1 MHISSIWWNP
11 FSFTIVAACHKS
23 CQYILPLYLW
33 SQKLVY
39 ECLKSGWKLS
49 SVAYSALCFCNDSL
63 SHSVIVVFADFRVK
77 VLVISNANELVRIKP
92 ERIVYV
98 VSDGNYSTMVL
109 HDKTEQVFTMNLAH
123 FQQMIEEQLGKEA
136 MTFIRI
142 GKQLIVN
149 RAYIF
154 KINPNKQQL
163 IMSDMDVNI
172 AFDLQ
177 ASKEALKQLKALLE
191 SQEGKL

>member
-1 MHISSIWWNP
+1 MLI
-11 FSFTIVAACHKS
+11 
-23 CQYILPLYLW
+23 
-33 SQKLVY
+33 
-39 ECLKSGWKLS
+39 
-49 SVAYSALCFCNDSL
+49 
-63 SHSVIVVFADFRVK
+63 
-77 VLVISNANELVRIKP
+77 ISNSNELVRVKP

-98 VSDGNYSTMVL
+98 ESDGNYSTMVL
-109 HDKTEQVFTMNLAH
+109 HDKTEHVFTMNLAH

-163 IMSDMDVNI
+163 YMSNSEVNI
-172 AFDLQ
+172 AFELQ
-177 ASKEALKQLKALLE
+177 ASKEALKQLKALIE
-191 SQEGKL
+191 SETGKEGKL

>member
-1 MHISSIWWNP
+1 MSN
-11 FSFTIVAACHKS
+11 
-23 CQYILPLYLW
+23 
-33 SQKLVY
+33 
-39 ECLKSGWKLS
+39 
-49 SVAYSALCFCNDSL
+49 
-63 SHSVIVVFADFRVK
+63 K
-77 VLVISNANELVRIKP
+77 VLIISNSNELVRVKP

-98 VSDGNYSTMVL
+98 VSDGNYSTLVL

-177 ASKEALKQLKALLE
+177 ASKEALKQLKALIE
-191 SQEGKL
+191 SETGKEAKL

>member
-1 MHISSIWWNP
+1 MSN
-11 FSFTIVAACHKS
+11 
-23 CQYILPLYLW
+23 
-33 SQKLVY
+33 
-39 ECLKSGWKLS
+39 
-49 SVAYSALCFCNDSL
+49 
-63 SHSVIVVFADFRVK
+63 K
-77 VLVISNANELVRIKP
+77 VLIISNSNELVRIKP

-136 MTFIRI
+136 MTFIRL

-154 KINPNKQQL
+154 KINPTKQQL
-163 IMSDMDVNI
+163 LMSNMQVNI
-172 AFDLQ
+172 AFELS
-177 ASKEALKQLKALLE
+177 ASKEALKQLKALIE
-191 SQEGKL
+191 SETGKEAKL

>member
-1 MHISSIWWNP
+1 MSN
-11 FSFTIVAACHKS
+11 
-23 CQYILPLYLW
+23 
-33 SQKLVY
+33 
-39 ECLKSGWKLS
+39 
-49 SVAYSALCFCNDSL
+49 
-63 SHSVIVVFADFRVK
+63 K
-77 VLVISNANELVRIKP
+77 VLIISNTNELVRVRP
-92 ERIVYV
+92 ERVVYV
-98 VSDGNYSTMVL
+98 ESDGNYSTMVL
-109 HDKTEQVFTMNLAH
+109 HDKTEHVFTMNLTH

-177 ASKEALKQLKALLE
+177 ASKEALKQLKTLME
-191 SQEGKL
+191 SEIGKEGKL

>member
-1 MHISSIWWNP
+1 MSN
-11 FSFTIVAACHKS
+11 
-23 CQYILPLYLW
+23 
-33 SQKLVY
+33 
-39 ECLKSGWKLS
+39 
-49 SVAYSALCFCNDSL
+49 
-63 SHSVIVVFADFRVK
+63 K
-77 VLVISNANELVRIKP
+77 VLIISNSIELVRVKP

-98 VSDGNYSTMVL
+98 ESDGNYSTLVL

-177 ASKEALKQLKALLE
+177 ASKEALKQLKALIE
-191 SQEGKL
+191 SEIGKEAKL

>member
-1 MHISSIWWNP
+1 MSN
-11 FSFTIVAACHKS
+11 K
-23 CQYILPLYLW
+23 IL
-33 SQKLVY
+33 
-39 ECLKSGWKLS
+39 
-49 SVAYSALCFCNDSL
+49 
-63 SHSVIVVFADFRVK
+63 I
-77 VLVISNANELVRIKP
+77 ISNSNELVRVKP

-98 VSDGNYSTMVL
+98 ESDGNYSTLVL

-163 IMSDMDVNI
+163 IMSDMDVNV

-177 ASKEALKQLKALLE
+177 ASKEALKQLKVLIE
-191 SQEGKL
+191 SEIGKEAKL

>member
-1 MHISSIWWNP
+1 MSN
-11 FSFTIVAACHKS
+11 
-23 CQYILPLYLW
+23 
-33 SQKLVY
+33 
-39 ECLKSGWKLS
+39 
-49 SVAYSALCFCNDSL
+49 
-63 SHSVIVVFADFRVK
+63 K
-77 VLVISNANELVRIKP
+77 VLIISNVNELVRIKP
-92 ERIVYV
+92 ERVVYV

-109 HDKTEQVFTMNLAH
+109 HDKTEHVFTMNLAH
-123 FQQMIEEQLGKEA
+123 CQQMMEEQLGKEA

-163 IMSDMDVNI
+163 IMSDMNVNI

-177 ASKEALKQLKALLE
+177 ASKEALKQLKVLME
-191 SQEGKL
+191 SETGKEDKL

>member
-1 MHISSIWWNP
+1 MSN
-11 FSFTIVAACHKS
+11 
-23 CQYILPLYLW
+23 
-33 SQKLVY
+33 
-39 ECLKSGWKLS
+39 
-49 SVAYSALCFCNDSL
+49 
-63 SHSVIVVFADFRVK
+63 K
-77 VLVISNANELVRIKP
+77 VLIISNANELVRIKP
-92 ERIVYV
+92 ERVVYV

>member
-1 MHISSIWWNP
+1 MS
-11 FSFTIVAACHKS
+11 K
-23 CQYILPLYLW
+23 
-33 SQKLVY
+33 
-39 ECLKSGWKLS
+39 
-49 SVAYSALCFCNDSL
+49 
-63 SHSVIVVFADFRVK
+63 K
-77 VLVISNANELVRIKP
+77 VLIISNANELVRIKP
-92 ERIVYV
+92 ERVVYV
-98 VSDGNYSTMVL
+98 ESDGNYSTMVL
-109 HDKTEQVFTMNLAH
+109 HDKTKQIFTLNLAH
-123 FQQMIEEQLGKEA
+123 CQQLMEEQLGKDA